1 MERSNIIFIRD
12 LRLEM
17 NIGIFDHEKKG
28 VQPVMVN
35 VDVGLDSALTWR
47 KDDIA
52 ETVAYDDLVARIHA
66 ISQKQHFELIETFLE
81 AIAENFLEITKV
93 KSVRVSVAKPG
104 ILKNTGAV
112 GVEIIRIKT

>member
-17 NIGIFDHEKKG
+17 NIGIFEQEKRG
-28 VQPVMVN
+28 SQPVLVN
-35 VDVGLDSALTWR
+35 AEIALDPALTWR

-52 ETVAYDDLVARIHA
+52 ETVAYDELVALVEK
-66 ISQKQHFELIETFLE
+66 ISAKKHYELIETFLE
-81 AIAENFLEITKV
+81 TAAEEILKV
-93 KSVRVSVAKPG
+93 GKVRGVKLSAQKPG

-112 GVEIIRIKT
+112 GVEITRTK